1 VNPWPVVIA
10 DLRAL
15 RWIAWAAPLVIA
27 LAVSVGIAV
36 SAQEAAL
43 RHASAQAAD
52 DFDLIIGAPG
62 SPTQLVLTSVYLQAE
77 ALPLIEGAILNR
89 LSADPRVKAAA
100 PIAFGDVV
108 RGYPVVGTTPAFAN
122 RWGRL
127 SPSEGRLFAAEG
139 EAVVGA
145 EVTLALGDSVTPAH
159 ATTGHRSPFGVET
172 PEETTHRHAGVVYR
186 VVGRL
191 PRLGSPWD
199 RAILVPIE
207 SVWETHELG
216 NGHRA
221 DAATLG
227 PPYDADK
234 IPGVPAIVVKPNSV
248 ADAYAL
254 RGTYRQG
261 ATTAL
266 FPAEVLVT
274 LYRTLGDVRDVLVIA
289 SLINDGLIFAAM
301 TMLLVAL
308 AGLRRRR
315 YAMLRA
321 LGASRGYVLL
331 TVWLSGAVI
340 LAVGCIGALA
350 VGGLAT
356 AIVAAVVEAR
366 TGLHLTAT
374 IALADLAVVAGLIA
388 VASLMALGP
397 AVAALRIPVAQILRG
412 S

>member
-1 VNPWPVVIA
+1 MNPWPVVIA

-52 DFDLIIGAPG
+52 DFDLLIGAPG

-77 ALPLIEGAILNR
+77 ALPLIDGSILNR
-89 LSADPRVKAAA
+89 LAADVRVKAAA

-108 RGYPVVGTTPAFAN
+108 RGYPVVGTTPAFAG
-122 RWGRL
+122 RWGKL
-127 SPSEGRLFAAEG
+127 SPELGRLFAAKG
-139 EAVVGA
+139 EAVIGA
-145 EVTLALGDSVTPAH
+145 EVDLALGDAVTPSH
-159 ATTGHRSPFGVET
+159 AVTGHRSPFGVEA
-172 PEETTHRHAGVVYR
+172 PEEATHRHAGIVYR

-207 SVWETHELG
+207 SVWETHGLG
-216 NGHRA
+216 SGHKN
-221 DAATLG
+221 DGAALG
-227 PPYDADK
+227 APYDAETV
-234 IPGVPAIVVKPNSV
+234 PGVPAIVVKPASV
-248 ADAYAL
+248 ADAYTL
-254 RGTYRQG
+254 RGVYRQG
-261 ATTAL
+261 LTTAL

-274 LYRTLGDVRDVLVIA
+274 LYRTLGDVRDVLVVA

-321 LGASRGYVLL
+321 LGASRGYLLL

-340 LAVGCIGALA
+340 LAAGCVGALA
-350 VGGLAT
+350 VGGLAST
-356 AIVAAVVEAR
+356 VVASLIEAR
-366 TGLHLTAT
+366 TGLHLAVRIE
-374 IALADLAVVAGLIA
+374 IADFIVVAGLIA
-388 VASLMALGP
+388 VASVMALGP